1 MYRDPNKKDT
11 LLVVDDN
18 APFRRLIAAWL
29 YQAGYDVIQAADGQ
43 EALEQLVQ
51 QPVNAVIIDL
61 QMEPLG
67 GFHFRDALA
76 ETPLETIPCILVT
89 SDSSSDV
96 LMRASRAGFAGV
108 MKKPVEKDRLLHL
121 VAMRLGRRDMAMPQ
135 KRAA

>member
-29 YQAGYDVIQAADGQ
+29 YQAGYDVIQAEHGQ

-51 QPVNAVIIDL
+51 QPVDAVIIDL

-67 GFHFRDALA
+67 GFHFRDALVDTKF
-76 ETPLETIPCILVT
+76 EKIPCILVT
-89 SDSSSDV
+89 ADSSSDV

-108 MKKPVEKDRLLHL
+108 MKKPVEKERLLQL
-121 VAMRLGRRDMAMPQ
+121 VAMRLSRRPAMEKQ
-135 KRAA
+135 AA